1 MTDLG
6 TQYYVI
12 ENYHADPARILAG
25 PVDSEQAKDI
35 AVMQTPTADVM
46 GTLWLVYN
54 VRENDY
60 QVAWPDDV
68 EKPGPLKQATG
79 DGDRQGD
86 D

>member
-12 ENYHADPARILAG
+12 EDYHADSARILAG
-25 PVDSEQAKDI
+25 PVGSEQAKDI

-46 GTLWLVYN
+46 GALWLVYN

-68 EKPGPLKQATG
+68 EKPDPLKQATSE
-79 DGDRQGD
+79 DSR
-86 D
+86 